1 MLDIAADGSMRPY
14 GKLACLLA
22 AIGVGVVPSTAVAGS
37 SGLLSQ
43 SISPNIYQLNLP
55 STSGTTQSTPSTEK
69 NKSTNKKAKKAES
82 YKKTPYKPPL
92 TKSPIK
98 PKPPLTTYPLK
109 PTPKPPLTTSPIK
122 PKPPLTTYPI
132 KPVPKPWY
140 VKPPVTTTPVA
151 PPAGS
156 SVTQP
161 VKPVR
166 PKRRT
171 FIALRK
177 PTLACRSFRKNG
189 APVRGFRSRLY
200 GPNSASALRSRLNS
214 YQAAGGSLSRCV
226 YSGVISPTDFSKYFK
241 DRKPSILIR
250 SSDNYRLPLYSSYA
264 QLSQASGGRR
274 ARFGLLAR
282 TLPVRTASGSKDL
295 LRITVNNALILF
307 VDGRNQSL
315 FKASPSKLPLR
326 LISVSPQVQEVLSGA
341 SKTSLNRIIDYK
353 KLKKV
358 PLKQSFLRSPY
369 GGHWGEEID
378 PNAMALLGGRPM
390 PLFGH
395 LPGAEPYSSLKAVFT
410 RASSERQLLLAEVDP
425 QIAEYCMKAQDFSGC
440 VETMQGASEPA
451 FPGSGG
457 VSEEEPSGITAE
469 EEVALEDDVECP
481 DGTAFDFDSGDCQP
495 DDLAA
500 IDPEDS
506 APLDGE
512 ELPPED
518 GSGGET
524 DEYQEDDY
532 HNGEGM
538 YPEDMGAPTAQAC
551 TGQTFGEQLAC
562 ALVSALTTMLQQ
574 AFSSN

>member
-1 MLDIAADGSMRPY
+1 MRPY

-22 AIGVGVVPSTAVAGS
+22 AIGVGVVPSVAVAGS
-37 SGLLSQ
+37 SGLLAQ
-43 SISPNIYQLNLP
+43 SISPNIYRRNLP
-55 STSGTTQSTPSTEK
+55 STSGTKPSTPSTDK
-69 NKSTNKKAKKAES
+69 KKSTEKKAKEVKKFES
-82 YKKTPYKPPL
+82 YKKIPYN
-92 TKSPIK
+92 
-98 PKPPLTTYPLK
+98 PPLTTYPIN
-109 PTPKPPLTTSPIK
+109 PNPPLTTSPIK

-132 KPVPKPWY
+132 KPAPQPWY
-140 VKPPVTTTPVA
+140 VNPPVTTTPVA
-151 PPAGS
+151 PPAS
-156 SVTQP
+156 SSEN
-161 VKPVR
+161 KPVRPIR

-189 APVRGFRSRLY
+189 SPVRGFRSRLY
-200 GPNSASALRSRLNS
+200 GRNSASALKSRLNS
-214 YQAAGGSLSRCV
+214 YQTAGGSLSRCV
-226 YSGVISPTDFSKYFK
+226 YSGVISPADFSKYFK
-241 DRKPSILIR
+241 DRKPSSLIR

-264 QLSQASGGRR
+264 QLSQASGGRH

-282 TLPVRTASGSKDL
+282 TVPVRTASGSKDL

-307 VDGRNQSL
+307 VDGRNQSF

-326 LISVSPQVQEVLSGA
+326 LIAVSPQVQEVLSGA

-358 PLKQSFLRSPY
+358 PLKQSSLRSPY
-369 GGHWGEEID
+369 GGPLGEEND
-378 PNAMALLGGRPM
+378 PNTMALLGGQSM

-410 RASSERQLLLAEVDP
+410 RASSERPLMLAAVDP
-425 QIAEYCMKAQDFSGC
+425 QIAEYCMKAQDFTGC
-440 VETMQGASEPA
+440 VETMQGTTEPA
-451 FPGSGG
+451 FPGTGG
-457 VSEEEPSGITAE
+457 VSEDEPSGTTAE

-481 DGTAFDFDSGDCQP
+481 DGTAFDFDSGNCQA
-495 DDLAA
+495 DDLAVV
-500 IDPEDS
+500 DPEDS

-512 ELPPED
+512 EWPPED

-524 DEYQEDDY
+524 GEYQEDDY

-551 TGQTFGEQLAC
+551 TGKTFGEQLAC
-562 ALVSALTTMLQQ
+562 ALISALTAMLQQ

>member
-1 MLDIAADGSMRPY
+1 
-14 GKLACLLA
+14 
-22 AIGVGVVPSTAVAGS
+22 
-37 SGLLSQ
+37 
-43 SISPNIYQLNLP
+43 
-55 STSGTTQSTPSTEK
+55 
-69 NKSTNKKAKKAES
+69 
-82 YKKTPYKPPL
+82 
-92 TKSPIK
+92 
-98 PKPPLTTYPLK
+98 
-109 PTPKPPLTTSPIK
+109 
-122 PKPPLTTYPI
+122 
-132 KPVPKPWY
+132 
-140 VKPPVTTTPVA
+140 
-151 PPAGS
+151 
-156 SVTQP
+156 VTQP

-166 PKRRT
+166 PKRRR

-189 APVRGFRSRLY
+189 VPVRGFRSRLY
-200 GPNSASALRSRLNS
+200 GPNSASALKSRLNS

-226 YSGVISPTDFSKYFK
+226 YSGVISPRDFSKYFK
-241 DRKPSILIR
+241 DRKPSSLIR

-326 LISVSPQVQEVLSGA
+326 LISVSPRVREVLSGA
-341 SKTSLNRIIDYK
+341 SKTSLRKIIDYK
-353 KLKKV
+353 KLKKL

-369 GGHWGEEID
+369 SGPLGEKID
-378 PNAMALLGGRPM
+378 PSAMAWLGGRPM
-390 PLFGH
+390 PLLGH

-410 RASSERQLLLAEVDP
+410 RASSERQWLLAEVDP

-440 VETMQGASEPA
+440 VETMQGTSEPA

-457 VSEEEPSGITAE
+457 VSEEGPSGIAAE
-469 EEVALEDDVECP
+469 EGDVVLEDDVECP
-481 DGTAFDFDSGDCQP
+481 GGTAFDPDSGDCQP

-500 IDPEDS
+500 VDPEAS
-506 APLDGE
+506 ASPDGE
-512 ELPPED
+512 EWPPED

-524 DEYQEDDY
+524 EQDQEDDY
-532 HNGEGM
+532 NSGTGM

-574 AFSSN
+574 AFSSP